1 MSFHLFLSNLRAVL
15 NMLVQ
20 LYRDLAN
27 FLLFPNNLR
36 AVLNM
41 LKQLYRDLA
50 TFPLFLSN
58 PSPELILPFC
68 SNCTGTW

>member
-1 MSFHLFLSNLRAVL
+1 MSFHLFLGNLRAVL

-41 LKQLYRDLA
+41 LKQLFRDLA
-50 TFPLFLSN
+50 TFPCSQATL
-58 PSPELILPFC
+58 ELILPFC